1 MDTLAAERLDK
12 LGQLVV
18 VIAGFFATMQLL
30 LVTAAG
36 GSVPPARVLLTV
48 AVTVAC
54 AVRYWWV
61 ILLLPWPFRVVR
73 LALLLAAWST
83 LPVVALAMPD
93 PQRWVLALAAL
104 STIGCLTE
112 VYNGLT
118 KQWRIGSEA
127 TSRSLRRDH
136 VAGAA
141 AAAAAAAILV
151 SAGLMLRPVALD
163 RLVLV
168 MVVADWSRL
177 ATMIRR
183 HQRFPS
189 TEGSA

>member
-1 MDTLAAERLDK
+1 MNERLDK

-18 VIAGFFATMQLL
+18 IIAGFFATMQLL

-36 GSVPPARVLLTV
+36 GLVPPLRMLVTV
-48 AVTVAC
+48 AATLAC

-73 LALLLAAWST
+73 LTLLLAAWSA

-93 PQRWVLALAAL
+93 PRRWAFALAAL
-104 STIGCLTE
+104 STLGCLTE

-118 KQWRIGSEA
+118 RQWQIGAEA
-127 TSRSLRRDH
+127 MSRSLQRDH

-141 AAAAAAAILV
+141 AAAIAAIVLV
-151 SAGLMLRPVALD
+151 WAGAALGAVALD
-163 RLVLV
+163 RLVLAI
-168 MVVADWSRL
+168 VVADWCRL
-177 ATMIRR
+177 AMMIRR
-183 HQRFPS
+183 HRRLLS
-189 TEGSA
+189 TEGTA